1 MNLKK
6 LLSQILNGDDD
17 TRIRW
22 VNSLILNMLFY
33 YFTIECVF
41 FSGVNDLGS
50 MFVFVLGEAF
60 KISPLVFFCSQ
71 TVSQ

>member
-6 LLSQILNGDDD
+6 LLRQILNGDDA

-41 FSGVNDLGS
+41 FSGMNDLGS

-60 KISPLVFFCSQ
+60 KISPLVSFCSQ

>member
-1 MNLKK
+1 MNLKA
-6 LLSQILNGDDD
+6 LLRQILNGDDD
-17 TRIRW
+17 ARIRW
-22 VNSLILNMLFY
+22 VNSLILNLSFY

-60 KISPLVFFCSQ
+60 KISPLAFFCSQ

>member
-6 LLSQILNGDDD
+6 LLRQILNGDDA

-41 FSGVNDLGS
+41 FSGMNDLGS

-60 KISPLVFFCSQ
+60 KYIKIPLL
-71 TVSQ
+71 

>member
-6 LLSQILNGDDD
+6 LLRQILNGDDD

-60 KISPLVFFCSQ
+60 KISQLVFFCSQ

>member
-6 LLSQILNGDDD
+6 LLRQILNGDDA

-22 VNSLILNMLFY
+22 VNSLILKMLFY
-33 YFTIECVF
+33 DFTIECVF
-41 FSGVNDLGS
+41 FSGMNDLGS

-60 KISPLVFFCSQ
+60 KISPLVSFCSQ

>member
-1 MNLKK
+1 
-6 LLSQILNGDDD
+6 
-17 TRIRW
+17 
-22 VNSLILNMLFY
+22 MLFY

-41 FSGVNDLGS
+41 FSGMNDLGS

-60 KISPLVFFCSQ
+60 KIGPLVSFCSQ

>member
-1 MNLKK
+1 MSKFFNFKYAF
-6 LLSQILNGDDD
+6 LL
-17 TRIRW
+17 
-22 VNSLILNMLFY
+22 
-33 YFTIECVF
+33 FTIECVF

-60 KISPLVFFCSQ
+60 KISPLAFFHSQ